1 MATYGENIK
10 KRRLELGMTQVD
22 LAEKIGETKQTIWKY
37 ESGRVTNIPLPK
49 VSAIAK
55 ALNCSLEDIT
65 GWETK
70 NPVTE
75 SDGLEESIDLS
86 QLSEDRKK
94 LIHDILKASDQDVS
108 FVLQMTER
116 LLSGQ

>member
-1 MATYGENIK
+1 MSTKYGENIK
-10 KRRLELGMTQVD
+10 KRRLELGMSQVD

-55 ALNCSLEDIT
+55 ALNCSIEDIT

-75 SDGLEESIDLS
+75 SDGQDPRYSNLRKKYDQLSDQNVAKLEEYLS
-86 QLSEDRKK
+86 LLLLQQTTQDDQL
-94 LIHDILKASDQDVS
+94 
-108 FVLQMTER
+108 
-116 LLSGQ
+116 